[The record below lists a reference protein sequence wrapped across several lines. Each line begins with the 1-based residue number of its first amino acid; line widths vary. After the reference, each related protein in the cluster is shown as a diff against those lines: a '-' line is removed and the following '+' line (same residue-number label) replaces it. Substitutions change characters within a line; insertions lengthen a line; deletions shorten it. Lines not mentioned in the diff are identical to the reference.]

1 MVVYSDAMLVSYF
14 EKELTKL
21 KAMQNGDHGA
31 NNPELIGKVKYV
43 EDLLSKLRSG
53 AMLQ

>member
-21 KAMQNGDHGA
+21 KALDNGDRGA
-31 NNPELIGKVKYV
+31 DNLELKGKEQYV